1 MNIQTE
7 DLSIYILINDN
18 VHLGFGTG
26 TFEEELYLNYNDKIS
41 VEYEIIG
48 STNANGLIELISKD
62 KYSFL
67 LISSIK

>member
-18 VHLGFGTG
+18 VHLGFGTVG
-26 TFEEELYLNYNDKIS
+26 RFEELYLNYNDKIS
-41 VEYEIIG
+41 IEYEIIG
-48 STNANGLIELISKD
+48 STNTNGLIELISKD

-67 LISSIK
+67 LIS